1 MEKARSE
8 PCYQLIALDLS
19 SLPVATRVKP
29 TNIFS
34 NTSSS
39 KTRLAKDC
47 PELIKKEA
55 FMEIMLVMNKTLE
68 TVEVRQLCTFR
79 FISDLF

>member
-8 PCYQLIALDLS
+8 PCYQLIALDPS

-39 KTRLAKDC
+39 KTRLAMDC
-47 PELIKKEA
+47 PKLVKKEA
-55 FMEIMLVMNKTLE
+55 LVELILGQDQDTLDSRGKA
-68 TVEVRQLCTFR
+68 TL
-79 FISDLF
+79 